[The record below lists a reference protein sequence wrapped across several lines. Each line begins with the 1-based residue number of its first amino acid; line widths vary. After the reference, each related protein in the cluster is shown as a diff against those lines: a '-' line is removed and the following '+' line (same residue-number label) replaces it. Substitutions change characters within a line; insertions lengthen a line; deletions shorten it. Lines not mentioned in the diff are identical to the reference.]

1 MTKLSCLNHVKRD
14 KSGKRP
20 NISGQYVISTFIADR
35 SGSMIS
41 MSEQLRKGII
51 DYTRDQRDIAKN
63 SNVNY
68 TLIAFDNE
76 VLIPFQGNPV
86 NLTNTDINN
95 LAIEIYPRGSTA
107 LYDSIYNAIIQQN
120 KIEKDILKNMT
131 PIEKNLFKKLDM
143 KIVKALAV
151 FTDGEDN
158 CSEISEFLMKDVV
171 INHRKS
177 GATCIFLG
185 ANFDTKL
192 ASRKFGFDENT
203 TLQVTSYGKYATAGL
218 NLMRQCMTRATSGDI
233 PRISRLER
241 QTTVDANDAVLYN
254 VNSQQ
259 NNTINSIPPRMPLKR
274 H

>member
-1 MTKLSCLNHVKRD
+1 MTTLSCYNHIKRD

-35 SGSMIS
+35 SGSMSS
-41 MSEQLRKGII
+41 MREQLRKGII
-51 DYTRDQRDIAKN
+51 DYTKDQRDMAKN

-68 TLIAFDNE
+68 TLIAFDNQ
-76 VLIPFQGNPV
+76 VLIPFQGNPI

-131 PIEKNLFKKLDM
+131 PIEKKLFKKLDM

-158 CSEISEFLMKDVV
+158 SSEISEYFMKNAV
-171 INHRKS
+171 IKHRNS

-192 ASRKFGFDENT
+192 AARKFGFDENT
-203 TLQVTSYGKYATAGL
+203 TLQVTSYGKFATAGL
-218 NLMRQCMTRATSGDI
+218 NLMRQCMTRATSGDV
-233 PRISRLER
+233 PRLTKLER
-241 QTTVDANDAVLYN
+241 QTSVDTNDAFLYS

-259 NNTINSIPPRMPLKR
+259 NNNIISVPPRIPLTR
-274 H
+274 Q